1 MMTTRSNRIRR
12 PRVIVV
18 IAVLMIVFGIAEVA
32 TGLDHNFFG
41 ITTTQGAAS
50 ARIGVTLGLLYFAAG
65 ALILTMRRWA
75 ARVAIGCLT
84 VDVVGRLA
92 MVATGLYP
100 TGSVK
105 QVFAIVAGTALA
117 AFFAFYVWHKRD
129 SFQRP

>member
-41 ITTTQGAAS
+41 VTTTQGAAS

-65 ALILTMRRWA
+65 VLTLTMRRWA

-84 VDVVGRLA
+84 ADVVGRLA

-100 TGSVK
+100 TSSVK

-117 AFFAFYVWHKRD
+117 ALFAFYIWHKRD

>member
-41 ITTTQGAAS
+41 VTTTQGAAS

-65 ALILTMRRWA
+65 VLTLTMRRWA

-84 VDVVGRLA
+84 ADVVGRLA

-100 TGSVK
+100 TSSVK
-105 QVFAIVAGTALA
+105 QVFAIVVGTALA
-117 AFFAFYVWHKRD
+117 ALFAFCVWHKRD